1 MTEAGED
8 GVTRFLGSF
17 LFFRSQCAHE
27 DKKII
32 MGLNCVVRISPAH
45 FNTYSHKFKFIR
57 QAGQGV
63 AKIHPHETG
72 TSQNENSC

>member
-1 MTEAGED
+1 MESLVLG
-8 GVTRFLGSF
+8 GV
-17 LFFRSQCAHE
+17 FFSSGPQCAHE
-27 DKKII
+27 DKIII
-32 MGLNCVVRISPAH
+32 MNCVVRISPAH